1 MEYQPQVCC
10 CFSAFFRAKLTSI
23 DQRLSSLVNFLSP
36 YPHQSPM
43 RSLDPNLV
51 TPRQLIPKKM
61 IAEIASPANPVLAT
75 AEVAMELIVRTLRHS
90 NSNNNINSSI
100 LSGQW
105 KDALSR
111 NHRDNS
117 SNCSSNR
124 QRRCDGS
131 STAWPRAR
139 MTNRRRDWR

>member
-51 TPRQLIPKKM
+51 TPRQLIPKKT
-61 IAEIASPANPVLAT
+61 IEEIASPANLVLAT
-75 AEVAMELIVRTLRHS
+75 AEVAIDLIVRTLRHS
-90 NSNNNINSSI
+90 NSNNNSSSI

-117 SNCSSNR
+117 SNYSSSR

-131 STAWPRAR
+131 STAWQRAR

>member
-51 TPRQLIPKKM
+51 TPRQLIPKKT
-61 IAEIASPANPVLAT
+61 IEEIASPANLVLAT
-75 AEVAMELIVRTLRHS
+75 AEVAIDLIVRTLRHS
-90 NSNNNINSSI
+90 NSNNNSSSI

-117 SNCSSNR
+117 SNYSSSR

-131 STAWPRAR
+131 LTAWQRAR